1 MEIKELKF
9 SELTVE
15 QKLGMVMCAR
25 ICNYWDEEKSKA
37 NAEYAIQMIKERK
50 LGAIWMGNNYKFEEY
65 MAKIKEA
72 ADYPIL
78 IFTDAES
85 GFRSV
90 DGNDELIGQ
99 HNAIGTCNTIESA
112 YAFGK
117 ITAVKARKAGY
128 NVVCNPVLDMVNF
141 NALCATTNRS
151 IGGNKYRVAEL
162 AAAEAQ
168 GMHDGG
174 VLTVGKHFP
183 SAGGASKRHGKPY
196 IDSHMAET
204 FCSASKEDIIDY
216 SWYPYLELCKKG
228 LLDGVMTSHSLVPAL
243 DPEKPSSL
251 SKPTMDLFRSLGFNG
266 FVITDALCMGG
277 VTAKY
282 GVEGCRPLAV
292 AGGADLAL
300 IWYENQ
306 PGYESLLK
314 GYKEGLIPDDVL
326 DEAVQYVLDAQHK
339 VTLLDT
345 TAEITEEDEINYH
358 KLNTDGIY
366 AKTDEG
372 VSVALPKDKKHYF
385 LIMCHNEAELHNDK
399 IDVDTMSKNW
409 YNPMY
414 IKDKLLE
421 NYPDSGY
428 RIIKEFPSS
437 TDGWRIT
444 EDNLAYDDV
453 VFVTFTDGKAYQGCE
468 DFTPRLL
475 SIFAA
480 LQVTNRIS
488 TVLHFG
494 NPFVLEDIPH
504 VSRLIMGGNSK
515 MAVEAGLEV
524 LLGNHEAKGSL
535 TYDVNLK

>member
-1 MEIKELKF
+1 MEIKELKLE
-9 SELTVE
+9 ELTTE
-15 QKLGMVMCAR
+15 QKLGMVMCGHV
-25 ICNYWDEEKSKA
+25 NNLWDDTKSDA
-37 NAEYAIQMIKERK
+37 NVEYAINMIKEHK
-50 LGAIWMGNNYKFEEY
+50 LGAIWVTNNYKFEET
-65 MAKIKEA
+65 MARIKEA

-78 IFTDAES
+78 ICTDAES
-85 GFRSV
+85 GFRSE
-90 DGNDELIGQ
+90 GAELIGQ
-99 HNAIGTCNTIESA
+99 HNAIGTCNTTESA

-117 ITAVKARKAGY
+117 VTAVNARKAGY
-128 NVVCNPVLDMVNF
+128 NVVCNPVLDMVNH
-141 NALCATTNRS
+141 NALCASTNRS
-151 IGGNKYRVAEL
+151 MGGDKYRVAAL
-162 AAAEAQ
+162 ATAEAQ

-183 SAGGASKRHGKPY
+183 SAGSAGTVHNKY

-204 FCSASKEDIIDY
+204 FSDATKEDIIDY
-216 SWYPYLELCKKG
+216 CWYPYLELCKKG
-228 LLDGVMTSHSLVPAL
+228 LLDGVMTGHSRVPAL
-243 DPEKPSSL
+243 DPDKPASL

-266 FVITDALCMGG
+266 FAITDALVMGG

-282 GVEGCRPLAV
+282 GVDGCRGMSI
-292 AGGADLAL
+292 AGGNDLAL
-300 IWYENQ
+300 IWSENK
-306 PGYESLLK
+306 PGYESMLK
-314 GYKEGLIPDDVL
+314 CYKDGLIPDDVL
-326 DEAVQYVLDAQHK
+326 DAAVQRVLDAQHK
-339 VTLLDT
+339 VTLLNT
-345 TAEITEEDEINYH
+345 TAEITQEDLENYH

-385 LIMCHNEAELHNDK
+385 IIMCHNETNVINGQ
-399 IDVDTMSKNW
+399 IDVDTMSKKW
-409 YNPMY
+409 YDPVY

-421 NYPDSGY
+421 AYPDAGC

-475 SIFAA
+475 SFIMA

-494 NPFVLEDIPH
+494 NPFVLEALPH
-504 VSRLIMGGNSK
+504 VSRLIIGGNSA
-515 MAVEAGLEV
+515 MAVDAGINV

-535 TYDVNLK
+535 TYNVNLQ